1 MSTAA
6 EQVNTEVKRSQVGRV
21 VSDKMD
27 KTVTVMLERK
37 VKHAL
42 YGKYIKRSTKVKAH
56 DEENNCAE
64 GDTVRI
70 EQCRPLS
77 KNKSWRVV
85 EVLERAV

>member
-1 MSTAA
+1 MSTEAK
-6 EQVNTEVKRSQVGRV
+6 VKRSQVGRV
-21 VSDKMD
+21 VSDRMD
-27 KTVTVMLERK
+27 KTVTVLLERK

-56 DEENNCAE
+56 DEDNNCAE

-70 EQCRPLS
+70 EECRPLS
-77 KNKSWRVV
+77 KSKSWRVV

>member
-1 MSTAA
+1 MSTAT
-6 EQVNTEVKRSQVGRV
+6 EQVEARVKRSQVGRV

-42 YGKYIKRSTKVKAH
+42 YGKYIKRSTKVHAH

-77 KNKSWRVV
+77 KNKSWRVI